1 MQTEFQR
8 RPRLRTN
15 ARALI
20 LTGYSVLL
28 AYGLPAYAQQV
39 PLGSSTPSDA
49 SSTSIHSAAVA
60 SPSCTPV
67 QHWNAAM
74 QMCAANDAAAQQ
86 TMAPPNTQSPDGPP
100 RADSMPVSS
109 TLSTSD
115 RSMNSSNSSM
125 SMNTP
130 SGPKPKT
137 TLMFNLNQFMVY
149 SSTSGPRGR
158 SRLTGPGYWMLTYG
172 NDLTPINHLSID
184 IMASP
189 EQWTVG
195 EKGTP
200 QLLQTDHID
209 NMHAHDTIM
218 AFEVRDALAIGTDNN
233 QQLTFMFA
241 PRGEA
246 AIGPVPFMHRES
258 AEGNPDAPLGH
269 SLQDGFHDAST
280 VLGVEYRIARTT
292 AEFTAFSGQN
302 ITQPFPLHRP
312 DSYAVRVNQDID
324 GHIGVG
330 ASYADVLLPDDTGGT
345 EHNQFISA
353 WLTTTHKIHDDT
365 LKSSFIVGSARAG
378 HGAFLNSL
386 LEEAVYQRGRNN
398 FYGRAEVL
406 QITPAQLEV
415 LTPSG
420 AGNAKWVEALTV
432 GYERSLFEKN
442 ALQLLVGG
450 SYTKD
455 FVPAAFQPAY
465 GSDPSG
471 VKIYLRLKF
480 MANGAVTR

>member
-1 MQTEFQR
+1 MQTEFQP
-8 RPRLRTN
+8 RPRLRSS

-20 LTGYSVLL
+20 LTGFSALF

-39 PLGSSTPSDA
+39 PQGSSAPPDGR
-49 SSTSIHSAAVA
+49 SAPTQFAA
-60 SPSCTPV
+60 AAPPSCTPV
-67 QHWNAAM
+67 QHWDAAM

-86 TMAPPNTQSPDGPP
+86 TMEPQNTQRPDAPA
-100 RADSMPVSS
+100 RADGMPASS
-109 TLSTSD
+109 TLGASD
-115 RSMNSSNSSM
+115 RSMNSSM
-125 SMNTP
+125 SMDTP
-130 SGPKPKT
+130 GGPKPKT
-137 TLMFNLNQFMVY
+137 TLMFHLNQFMVY
-149 SSTSGPRGR
+149 SSTSSPRGK
-158 SRLTGPGYWMLTYG
+158 SRLTGPGYWMLSYG
-172 NDLTPINHLSID
+172 NDLTTSNHLSID
-184 IMASP
+184 IMGSP

-218 AFEVRDALAIGTDNN
+218 AFEVRDALAIGADDK

-258 AEGNPDAPLGH
+258 AEGNPDSPLGH

-280 VLGVEYRIARTT
+280 VLGVEYRILRTT

-312 DSYAVRVNQDID
+312 DSYAVRLNQNID
-324 GHIGVG
+324 GHVVVG
-330 ASYADVLLPDDTGGT
+330 ASYADVLLPVDTGGA

-353 WLTTTHKIHDDT
+353 WLTTTHRIHDGT
-365 LKSSFIVGSARAG
+365 LKSAFVVASTRAG
-378 HGAFLNSL
+378 HGTFLNSL
-386 LEEAVYQRGRNN
+386 MEEAVYQRGKNN

-406 QITPAQLEV
+406 QITPAQLE
-415 LTPSG
+415 LTTPGG
-420 AGNAKWVEALTV
+420 AENAKWVEALTV

-442 ALQLLVGG
+442 ALHLLVGG

-455 FVPAAFQPAY
+455 FVPKAFQSGY

-471 VKIYLRLKF
+471 VKIYLRLNL
-480 MANGAVTR
+480 MMSGPGI

>member
-8 RPRLRTN
+8 RPRLRPIE
-15 ARALI
+15 RALI
-20 LTGYSVLL
+20 LTCCSSLL
-28 AYGLPAYAQQV
+28 AYGVPAYAQPV
-39 PLGSSTPSDA
+39 PQESSAPPEARHTL
-49 SSTSIHSAAVA
+49 THSAGAA
-60 SPSCTPV
+60 SPNCTHV
-67 QHWNAAM
+67 QHWDAAI
-74 QMCAANDAAAQQ
+74 QMRAANDAAAQQ
-86 TMAPPNTQSPDGPP
+86 TVEPQSAQSPDAAH
-100 RADSMPVSS
+100 ADGNSPNS
-109 TLSTSD
+109 TLGASD
-115 RSMNSSNSSM
+115 RSMNSSM
-125 SMNTP
+125 SMDTP

-137 TLMFNLNQFMVY
+137 TLMFHLNQFMVY
-149 SSTSGPRGR
+149 SSTSGPRGK
-158 SRLTGPGYWMLTYG
+158 SRLTGPGYWMLSYD
-172 NDLTPINHLSID
+172 NDLTTSNHLSID
-184 IMASP
+184 IMGSP
-189 EQWTVG
+189 EQLTVG

-218 AFEVRDALAIGTDNN
+218 AFEVRDALAIGADNK

-280 VLGVEYRIARTT
+280 VLGVEYRIVRTT
-292 AEFTAFSGQN
+292 AQLTAFSGQN

-312 DSYAVRVNQDID
+312 DSYAVRLNEDID
-324 GHIGVG
+324 GHIVVG
-330 ASYADVLLPDDTGGT
+330 ASYADVLLPVDTGGA

-353 WLTTTHKIHDDT
+353 WLTTTHKIAEDT
-365 LKSSFIVGSARAG
+365 LKSAFVVASARAG

-386 LEEAVYQRGRNN
+386 MEEAVYQRGKNH

-406 QITPAQLEV
+406 QITPAQLE
-415 LTPSG
+415 LTTPSG
-420 AGNAKWVEALTV
+420 AENAKWVEALTV

-442 ALQLLVGG
+442 ALHLLVGG

-455 FVPAAFQPAY
+455 FVPAAFQPGY

-471 VKIYLRLKF
+471 VKIYLRLNLMMSGPGF
-480 MANGAVTR
+480 

>member
-8 RPRLRTN
+8 RPRLRPN
-15 ARALI
+15 AWALM
-20 LTGYSVLL
+20 LTGFSALL
-28 AYGLPAYAQQV
+28 ACGLPAYAQQV
-39 PLGSSTPSDA
+39 PQGRSTPPDA
-49 SSTSIHSAAVA
+49 RLTPTHAAA
-60 SPSCTPV
+60 AAAPPSCAPV
-67 QHWNAAM
+67 QHWDAAM
-74 QMCAANDAAAQQ
+74 QMCAANDAAALQ
-86 TMAPPNTQSPDGPP
+86 TMAPPNTQSPDGSP
-100 RADSMPVSS
+100 RADGTPASS
-109 TLSTSD
+109 TSGTSD
-115 RSMNSSNSSM
+115 RSMNSSM
-125 SMNTP
+125 SMDTP
-130 SGPKPKT
+130 SGPQPKT
-137 TLMFNLNQFMVY
+137 TLMIHLNQFMVY
-149 SSTSGPRGR
+149 SSTSGPRGK

-172 NDLTPINHLSID
+172 NDLTPTNHFSVD
-184 IMASP
+184 VMGSP
-189 EQWTVG
+189 EQLTVG
-195 EKGTP
+195 DKGTP

-302 ITQPFPLHRP
+302 ITSPFPLHRP
-312 DSYAVRVNQDID
+312 DSYAVRLNQDID
-324 GHIGVG
+324 GHVGVG
-330 ASYADVLLPDDTGGT
+330 ASFADVLLPGDTGGA

-353 WLTTTHKIHDDT
+353 WLTTTHKIHEDT

-406 QITPAQLEV
+406 QITPAQLE
-415 LTPSG
+415 LTTPSG
-420 AGNAKWVEALTV
+420 AGNAKWVKALTI

-442 ALQLLVGG
+442 ALRLLVGG

-465 GSDPSG
+465 GSDPGG

-480 MANGAVTR
+480 MATGPGF

>member
-1 MQTEFQR
+1 
-8 RPRLRTN
+8 
-15 ARALI
+15 
-20 LTGYSVLL
+20 
-28 AYGLPAYAQQV
+28 
-39 PLGSSTPSDA
+39 
-49 SSTSIHSAAVA
+49 
-60 SPSCTPV
+60 
-67 QHWNAAM
+67 M
-74 QMCAANDAAAQQ
+74 QMCAANDGAADQ
-86 TMAPPNTQSPDGPP
+86 TGGPQSTRSPAGAP
-100 RADSMPVSS
+100 RADGMPPSS
-109 TLSTSD
+109 NLTASD
-115 RSMNSSNSSM
+115 RSMNSSM
-125 SMNTP
+125 SMDTP
-130 SGPKPKT
+130 SGLKSKT
-137 TLMFNLNQFMVY
+137 TLMFHLNQFMVY
-149 SSTSGPRGR
+149 SSTSGPRGK

-172 NDLTPINHLSID
+172 NDLTTSNHFSID
-184 IMASP
+184 IMGSP
-189 EQWTVG
+189 EQLTVG

-218 AFEVRDALAIGTDNN
+218 AFEVRDALAISTDNK

-280 VLGVEYRIARTT
+280 VLGVEYRIERTT
-292 AEFTAFSGQN
+292 AEFTAFSGQS

-312 DSYAVRVNQDID
+312 DSYAVRLNQDID
-324 GHIGVG
+324 DHVRVG
-330 ASYADVLLPDDTGGT
+330 ASYADVLLPDDIGGT
-345 EHNQFISA
+345 EHNQFIAA

-365 LKSSFIVGSARAG
+365 LKSSFILGSTRAG

-386 LEEAVYQRGRNN
+386 MEEAVYQRGRNN
-398 FYGRAEVL
+398 FYGRAEAL
-406 QITPAQLEV
+406 QITPAQLEL

-420 AGNAKWVEALTV
+420 VGNAKWVEALTV
-432 GYERSLFEKN
+432 GYERALFDKN
-442 ALQLLVGG
+442 ELHLLVGG

-480 MANGAVTR
+480 MTSGPGF